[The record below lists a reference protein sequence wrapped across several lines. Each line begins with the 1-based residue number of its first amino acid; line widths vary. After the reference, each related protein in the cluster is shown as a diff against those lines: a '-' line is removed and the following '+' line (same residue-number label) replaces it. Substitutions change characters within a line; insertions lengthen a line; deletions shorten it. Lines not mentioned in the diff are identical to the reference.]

1 MARGCDGLMYF
12 RYRGATKG
20 AEQFCYGIL
29 DADNVPR
36 RRFYEV
42 QDFFKTIREYEDVL
56 SSPVKSDICILYDYD
71 SLASF
76 RIQKQSLLLDCE
88 TEMKRIHKVFYD
100 ANQMVDVIDASSDF
114 SDYKIVVVPN
124 MIITDESFLNRL
136 KQYVKDGGCAVVTY
150 RTAVKDRDNNLTFGK
165 VLPVDCDDRSGR
177 DIPVV
182 EDEGLCE
189 IMCGVWEGKSWE
201 SLERDYPKEYS
212 DWKNNPESF
221 CAPEGESMEHVYNR
235 ISSAIKNIAQKNCG
249 KTIAV
254 VSHGCALR
262 NFMCSVRFGD
272 ISHLKNTDWLYE

>member
-1 MARGCDGLMYF
+1 MRHAE
-12 RYRGATKG
+12 ATG
-20 AEQFCYGIL
+20 NIDRTFQGMI
-29 DADNVPR
+29 D
-36 RRFYEV
+36 
-42 QDFFKTIREYEDVL
+42 T
-56 SSPVKSDICILYDYD
+56 DI
-71 SLASF
+71 S
-76 RIQKQSLLLDCE
+76 
-88 TEMKRIHKVFYD
+88 
-100 ANQMVDVIDASSDF
+100 
-114 SDYKIVVVPN
+114 
-124 MIITDESFLNRL
+124 
-136 KQYVKDGGCAVVTY
+136 DGGKEQLKRLRARFCKIPLDKIYTSPLKRAVC
-150 RTAVKDRDNNLTFGK
+150 TAEAVRA
-165 VLPVDCDDRSGR
+165 GR

-235 ISSAIKNIAQKNCG
+235 IISAIKNIAQKNCG

-272 ISHLKNTDWLYE
+272 ISHLKNTDWLEHTGISCIEYDKDEIRIVFDNDFSHLDESMSTLKKQGWISGSVKKSE